1 MGINWKSNK
10 SNGWWHRWILLL
22 ILAIIMVSLYP
33 VIAKRADQLERS
45 NIEPIQETSKNNF
58 IDNLLRA
65 SYVLPVE
72 LEGKLAGRQI
82 FADTLYLPKYEGSG
96 VYPINN
102 MIVNWQRDFNEN
114 QVERYGLQYYIVRN
128 EDQKSITNSNE
139 PLKIIMNTNQR
150 SNISIDGQKL
160 NEMFE
165 FCAVISFDAEGN
177 IEIPLW
183 LGLDPDKK
191 DQFVRTHFNQT
202 LVKQVLGK
210 LSALQAE
217 NVLKAFQA
225 PKDYTLVFAAKE
237 KNFYMKDYFIA
248 QGQEGSFADAGF
260 DLALWSSI
268 GCAFILAFLLPGRK
282 KWITQHP
289 LLAKV
294 PFEIWVVTMSLN
306 MCLYILLLP
315 WSNLMVHNE
324 ILNAQQV
331 LHVIGVILLVFL
343 ILSLWHLAAL
353 CVTQVAD
360 VGIGSYLK
368 RRTIIGIVILKV
380 KSLLLC
386 AWANFKRFLTS
397 LSEIDLRARSNKAL
411 IKMLLMLYGVLFIGC
426 FIGSVILIP
435 IFPTSGIVGA
445 FLFYFGVVI
454 PICFVSLFLIL
465 AKRLNQI
472 KSNYNTLLKAT
483 EQMADKNLE
492 IMIDKDLGMF
502 NPLKDQLEKIKDGF
516 KIAVA
521 EEVKSQKL
529 RSELITNVSHDLK
542 TPVTAII
549 TYVNLLLDQQGTEED
564 RQKYVDILNQK
575 SQRLKRLIDDL
586 LELSRTSDYN
596 MILNR
601 VNVNIVEV
609 IKQVEVE
616 LAERI
621 KESTI
626 QFRFHL
632 PEHKVLLE
640 LDSERTYRIFEN
652 LYTNIIK
659 YAALHSRAYI
669 EVHDEAHQVQVI
681 FKNMSASELEFTAE
695 DAMERFIRGDKSRHT
710 EGSGLGLAIVRNL
723 VEMQGGTIQ
732 IVIDGDLFKVV
743 ITWPKNENKKTLID
757 ERV

>member
-1 MGINWKSNK
+1 
-10 SNGWWHRWILLL
+10 
-22 ILAIIMVSLYP
+22 MVSLYP
-33 VIAKRADQLERS
+33 VIAKRADQMEQS
-45 NIEPIQETSKNNF
+45 TFASVQEPLKNKF
-58 IDNLLRA
+58 IKNLLKA

-72 LEGKLAGRQI
+72 LEGKLAGRQV

-102 MIVNWQRDFNEN
+102 MISNWQRDFNEI
-114 QVERYGLQYYIVRN
+114 QLEQYGLQYYIVRN
-128 EDQKSITNSNE
+128 GDQKSITNSNE
-139 PLKIIMNTNQR
+139 PLKIIMNTNR
-150 SNISIDGQKL
+150 PLNLSIDGQNL

-165 FCAVISFDAEGN
+165 FCAVISFDAEGSM
-177 IEIPLW
+177 EIPFW
-183 LGLDPDKK
+183 MGLDTDKK
-191 DQFVRTHFNQT
+191 DQLVRMHFNQT

-210 LSALQAE
+210 LSPLQAE
-217 NVLKAFQA
+217 NLLKAFQP
-225 PKDYTLVFAAKE
+225 PKDYTLIFVAKD
-237 KNFYMKDYFIA
+237 KDFYLENTLIIH
-248 QGQEGSFADAGF
+248 GQEGSFADAGF
-260 DLALWSSI
+260 DLTLWSAI
-268 GCAFILAFLLPGRK
+268 GCAFMLAILLPGRK
-282 KWITQHP
+282 QWVIHHP
-289 LLAKV
+289 RLAKI
-294 PFEIWVVTMSLN
+294 PFEIWVVAMSLN

-324 ILNAQQV
+324 VLNVQQV

-386 AWANFKRFLTS
+386 AWAKFKRFFIS
-397 LSEIDLRARSNKAL
+397 ISEIDLRDRSNKAL
-411 IKMLLMLYGVLFIGC
+411 IKLMLLLYGVLVIGVLAASLLSYSVYSRWWI
-426 FIGSVILIP
+426 FYALLLYFGIVILICC
-435 IFPTSGIVGA
+435 VG
-445 FLFYFGVVI
+445 LFF
-454 PICFVSLFLIL
+454 FL

-549 TYVNLLLDQQGTEED
+549 TYVNLLLDQQGTEEE

-601 VNVNIVEV
+601 VDVNIVEV

-632 PEHKVLLE
+632 PEHKVLLQ
-640 LDSERTYRIFEN
+640 LDSERTYRILEN

-659 YAALHSRAYI
+659 YAAPHSRAYI
-669 EVHDEAHQVQVI
+669 EVDDEDHQVQVI

-743 ITWPKNENKKTLID
+743 IIWPKG
-757 ERV
+757 